1 MVYNTWNVSVRRML
15 RLDRRTHLHLIE
27 PLSGM
32 QHVKK
37 TIFKAFMSFTRK
49 LESSAKTSIREVY
62 ATVKD
67 DCRSVTGAN
76 LRRVTIECAVNPSR
90 PYSEVSVEKKQFFPI
105 PPDSQWKISMV
116 KELIEM
122 RDNDDDIVWNKKEIS
137 DTLEY
142 LCTS

>member
-1 MVYNTWNVSVRRML
+1 M
-15 RLDRRTHLHLIE
+15 
-27 PLSGM
+27 
-32 QHVKK
+32 
-37 TIFKAFMSFTRK
+37 
-49 LESSAKTSIREVY
+49 
-62 ATVKD
+62 KD
-67 DCRSVTGAN
+67 DCRSVTGSN

-90 PYSEVSVEKKQFFPI
+90 PYSEFSIEKKQFFPI